1 MSDCLPSPI
10 SKLVAV
16 RLITHPVAV
25 PDADDP
31 GVVRATV
38 VERVDPDLAA
48 ARADSAAS
56 LESTA
61 TEAAAVAAPAIRI
74 SCFGKERREE

>member
-1 MSDCLPSPI
+1 M
-10 SKLVAV
+10 
-16 RLITHPVAV
+16 

-48 ARADSAAS
+48 ARADSAS

-61 TEAAAVAAPAIRI
+61 PEAAAVAAPAIRI

>member
-48 ARADSAAS
+48 ARADSAS

-61 TEAAAVAAPAIRI
+61 PEAAAPAPAIRI

>member
-1 MSDCLPSPI
+1 M
-10 SKLVAV
+10 
-16 RLITHPVAV
+16 

-38 VERVDPDLAA
+38 VERVDPNLATE
-48 ARADSAAS
+48 ADSAS

-61 TEAAAVAAPAIRI
+61 PEAAAAAPAIRI
-74 SCFGKERREE
+74 SCYGKERREEGMDR